1 MSSVQKLNIGCCVVN
16 IAHCV
21 SIVFT
26 CHHTTNMASQ
36 KSVTRIIESDGSDTL
51 SSETDSDF
59 VFSSDVDVDIDAS
72 ADSDSDSDSNS
83 DSDADTCS
91 GSRIVYRGHIGHV
104 NMSTTHIVE
113 PDGSTTV
120 IENCHGP
127 GVIFGGTIGHA
138 DMSSVHMSRKDK
150 AILDEAAAERNKTA
164 FKRYNEMYEEV
175 QDELEE
181 IRTALNAKQSE
192 YTANP
197 TTKLEAECAT
207 LRQKEKNMLDFAN
220 MLARQCNMYKS

>member
-1 MSSVQKLNIGCCVVN
+1 MSSVQKLNIECCILN
-16 IAHCV
+16 IAHCIF

-26 CHHTTNMASQ
+26 CHRTANMASQ

-59 VFSSDVDVDIDAS
+59 VFSSDVDVDAN
-72 ADSDSDSDSNS
+72 AAT

-91 GSRIVYRGHIGHV
+91 SSRIVYRGHVGHV
-104 NMSTTHIVE
+104 NMSTIHIVE
-113 PDGSTTV
+113 PSGSTTV
-120 IENCHGP
+120 IENGYGP
-127 GVIFGGTIGHA
+127 GVIFGGTIGHV

-150 AILDEAAAERNKTA
+150 AILDEPAAKRNKTA
-164 FKRYNEMYEEV
+164 FTRYNEMYEEV

-181 IRTALNAKQSE
+181 VRTALNAKQSE

-197 TTKLEAECAT
+197 TTELEAECVA
-207 LRQKEKNMLDFAN
+207 LRQEENNKLDIAN
-220 MLARQCNMYKS
+220 MLERQCIMAARQCNMYES